1 MPNRRD
7 FLATSSITASLL
19 MGIGRVRRDLNQ
31 TISTFVEQQEATDF
45 TALANEFSLGK
56 DVKYLNHASIGC
68 IAKPVQQAHA
78 GYLKLCETNPWL
90 HMWSDAWKQPV
101 EDSRKA
107 AAELMGC
114 QADHIAITHNTTE
127 AFNLFANGLPLD
139 EGDEILCSTLCH
151 SGAYLPFKFRAD
163 WGQFQIRR
171 FEFPMQDIRQMT
183 ADKVVSIHE
192 KQIRPATK
200 VLLVPHLDNT
210 VGIRHPIKQLSEMA
224 RRKGVE
230 FIGVDAAQTPGM
242 IPMQCQDSTADL
254 IATSGHKWIG
264 GPKGTGLAFLSERL
278 QQTLKPMWMTWGQ
291 NSWQDSVRKFE
302 DYGTRNLP
310 EVLTLHDAIK
320 YLTRIS
326 MAERQARL
334 IELREFTKDLVG
346 QQKSLSWESPEQ
358 WDDGGSLVSIRT
370 ERPVRKL
377 AEDLFE
383 QQAMVFR
390 PFSNL
395 GLNNVRLSP
404 NVFTQKKEIE
414 AFIEMIA

>member
-1 MPNRRD
+1 
-7 FLATSSITASLL
+7 
-19 MGIGRVRRDLNQ
+19 
-31 TISTFVEQQEATDF
+31 
-45 TALANEFSLGK
+45 
-56 DVKYLNHASIGC
+56 
-68 IAKPVQQAHA
+68 
-78 GYLKLCETNPWL
+78 
-90 HMWSDAWKQPV
+90 
-101 EDSRKA
+101 
-107 AAELMGC
+107 
-114 QADHIAITHNTTE
+114 
-127 AFNLFANGLPLD
+127 
-139 EGDEILCSTLCH
+139 
-151 SGAYLPFKFRAD
+151 
-163 WGQFQIRR
+163 
-171 FEFPMQDIRQMT
+171 
-183 ADKVVSIHE
+183 
-192 KQIRPATK
+192 
-200 VLLVPHLDNT
+200 
-210 VGIRHPIKQLSEMA
+210 
-224 RRKGVE
+224 
-230 FIGVDAAQTPGM
+230 
-242 IPMQCQDSTADL
+242 MQCLDSTADL

-334 IELREFTKDLVG
+334 IELGEFTKDLVARK
-346 QQKSLSWESPEQ
+346 KSLSWESPEQ

-370 ERPVRKL
+370 ERPVRQL

-395 GLNNVRLSP
+395 GLNNVRLSA